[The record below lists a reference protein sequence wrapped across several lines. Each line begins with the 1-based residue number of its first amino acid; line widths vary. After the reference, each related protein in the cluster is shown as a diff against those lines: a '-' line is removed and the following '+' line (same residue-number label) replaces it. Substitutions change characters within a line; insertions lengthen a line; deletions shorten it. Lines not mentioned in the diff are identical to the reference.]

1 MTDHQTSAVLTLTR
15 RLRARFKET
24 DFTIHQGGRYRDDE
38 THVDIQWGEGPPVD
52 VVTTICSEELADDTV
67 QLSFMRWQTCPAC
80 GYITARPED
89 GVFIAAFVR
98 GLRASNFRRVVRT
111 AGNDDRGELIME
123 ERIGSTVAEFMA
135 TEGNDIP
142 IP

>member
-24 DFTIHQGGRYRDDE
+24 DFTIQGSRHRDE

-80 GYITARPED
+80 GYVTARPD
-89 GVFIAAFVR
+89 VGGLYCGVCERTTGKQFSPSS
-98 GLRASNFRRVVRT
+98 SNRR
-111 AGNDDRGELIME
+111 
-123 ERIGSTVAEFMA
+123 
-135 TEGNDIP
+135 
-142 IP
+142 

>member
-80 GYITARPED
+80 GYVTARPD
-89 GVFIAAFVR
+89 VGGLYCGVC
-98 GLRASNFRRVVRT
+98 VRT
-111 AGNDDRGELIME
+111 TGKQFSPSSSNR
-123 ERIGSTVAEFMA
+123 R
-135 TEGNDIP
+135 
-142 IP
+142 